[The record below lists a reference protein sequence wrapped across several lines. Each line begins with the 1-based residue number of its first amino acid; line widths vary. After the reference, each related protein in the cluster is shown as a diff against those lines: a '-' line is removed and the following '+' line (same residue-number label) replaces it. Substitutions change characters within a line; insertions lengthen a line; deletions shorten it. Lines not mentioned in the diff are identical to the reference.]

1 MKKNQELLKQVQEVQ
16 EKAEKLAKYV
26 ANINVGQNKTRVD
39 VQIDWTQGRI
49 AINQ

>member
-26 ANINVGQNKTRVD
+26 SNINLGSAKTRVD
-39 VQIDWTQGRI
+39 VQIDWTKGQI
-49 AINQ
+49 AISQ

>member
-1 MKKNQELLKQVQEVQ
+1 MKKNQELLKQVQDVQ

-26 ANINVGQNKTRVD
+26 SNINLGSNKTRVD
-39 VQIDWTQGRI
+39 VQIDWNNGRI